1 MVLTKVALVSRLYP
15 LTHYSLY
22 LGRRLVQIDKNKLS
36 MIFYR
41 SKSEKV
47 AIEQLSVKEV
57 WSENVAYPFQ
67 IFRAVLKDQPDVVHV
82 QHEFNMFGSPST
94 AVMFPV
100 LLLLLR
106 LGRRKTVV
114 TLHAVVAPNEI
125 DAEFAEKFAF
135 PKRLWPVLRLV
146 ILGIFRST
154 LLLSPR
160 VLVHARVLK
169 RLLENEYSADP
180 KRIWHIPIGVED
192 PPAEITSNKWT
203 RLLDGKKVI
212 LFFGYLGERK
222 GVEYLLEAYQ
232 RISPL
237 HPEWFLVIAGGVLTY
252 SGPYVNKLIKLIT
265 ELGIANKVIF
275 TTTTPIPRNELH
287 ELFHIAEIVV
297 LPYTVAISGSLVL
310 SFAMQHGKPV
320 IASDLGVLSEDIGEG
335 EAGLLCKP
343 ADATDLSKALNALI
357 DNEGERLRLTLNI
370 RRKAATRSWDSVAK
384 ETYRLYLD
392 AKVN

>member
-1 MVLTKVALVSRLYP
+1 
-15 LTHYSLY
+15 
-22 LGRRLVQIDKNKLS
+22 
-36 MIFYR
+36 
-41 SKSEKV
+41 
-47 AIEQLSVKEV
+47 
-57 WSENVAYPFQ
+57 
-67 IFRAVLKDQPDVVHV
+67 
-82 QHEFNMFGSPST
+82 
-94 AVMFPV
+94 
-100 LLLLLR
+100 
-106 LGRRKTVV
+106 
-114 TLHAVVAPNEI
+114 
-125 DAEFAEKFAF
+125 
-135 PKRLWPVLRLV
+135 
-146 ILGIFRST
+146 
-154 LLLSPR
+154 
-160 VLVHARVLK
+160 
-169 RLLENEYSADP
+169 
-180 KRIWHIPIGVED
+180 
-192 PPAEITSNKWT
+192 
-203 RLLDGKKVI
+203 
-212 LFFGYLGERK
+212 
-222 GVEYLLEAYQ
+222 
-232 RISPL
+232 
-237 HPEWFLVIAGGVLTY
+237 
-252 SGPYVNKLIKLIT
+252 VNKLIKLIT